1 MIASGACRARDH
13 KGASNGSMP
22 RVAKGAAEVI
32 DAAGIDE
39 EPTMANAVLDS
50 HQLAS
55 ENDGADRTL
64 QLVSFRLAEEEYGIE
79 ISRVREIILVG
90 EITEVPQ
97 TPPYVKGLINL
108 RSTVIPIVDLKLRF
122 GLPETEQTDDT
133 RIVVVDVGGKTI
145 GVIVDAVNEVL
156 RISRDQIAPP
166 PQAVQGNGGD
176 DYVTGLA
183 KVNDRLLI
191 LLDIEKLMF
200 DEDQEE
206 GVLASEPTES

>member
-1 MIASGACRARDH
+1 M
-13 KGASNGSMP
+13 
-22 RVAKGAAEVI
+22 
-32 DAAGIDE
+32 
-39 EPTMANAVLDS
+39 TNAVLDS

-166 PQAVQGNGGD
+166 PQAVQGNAGD

-191 LLDIEKLMF
+191 LLDIEKIMF
-200 DEDQEE
+200 DQDQEE
-206 GVLASEPTES
+206 GVLASEPSES